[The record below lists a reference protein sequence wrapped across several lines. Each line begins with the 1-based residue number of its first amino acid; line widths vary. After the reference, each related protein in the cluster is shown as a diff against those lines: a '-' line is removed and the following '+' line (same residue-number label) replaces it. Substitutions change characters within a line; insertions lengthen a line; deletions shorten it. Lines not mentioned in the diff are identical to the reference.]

1 MSIVI
6 NNITKLY
13 GAQKALDNISFE
25 VKTGEIVGFLGPNGA
40 GKSTLM
46 KIITG
51 FIPATSGNVFVNG
64 LEVKTN
70 NIELKRQIG
79 YLPENNPLYPEM
91 YVREY
96 LDFVAS
102 FYNSNQPRKKLIDN
116 VIELTGLAPEQKKK
130 IGSLSKGYKQR
141 VGLAQAL
148 IHNPAVLI
156 LDEAT
161 SGLDPNQIIEIRNLI
176 KETGKEKTVLLSTHI
191 MQEVEAI
198 CQRVI
203 IIDRGV
209 IMANEEKDKIYSLIN
224 QTQQIVVVEFDKT
237 PPDLSKLS
245 AIETVNSVKPAGI
258 NTWQIEAES
267 NEDIRPAIFKFAVDN
282 NLTVLSLNKRQNN
295 LEEIFRHLTN

>member
-51 FIPATSGNVFVNG
+51 FIPATLGSILVNG
-64 LEVKTN
+64 LKVTPD
-70 NIELKRQIG
+70 NIEIKKQIG

-91 YVREY
+91 YIREY
-96 LDFVAS
+96 LDFIAS
-102 FYNSNQPRKKLIDN
+102 FYNSNKPRKKLIDN
-116 VIELTGLAPEQKKK
+116 IIELTGLAPEQKKK

-176 KETGKEKTVLLSTHI
+176 KEIGKEKTVLISTHI
-191 MQEVEAI
+191 MQEAEAI
-198 CQRVI
+198 CQRVV

-224 QTQQIVVVEFDKT
+224 QTKQIVVVEFDKET
-237 PPDLSKLS
+237 DLSKLS
-245 AIETVNSVKPAGI
+245 EIKTASVIKSAGI
-258 NTWQIEAES
+258 NTWQIETES
-267 NEDIRPAIFKFAVDN
+267 KEDIRPAIFKFAVKN

-295 LEEIFRHLTN
+295 LEEIFRHITN

>member
-6 NNITKLY
+6 NNVTKLY

-40 GKSTLM
+40 GKTTLM

-51 FIPATSGNVFVNG
+51 FIPATSGNVLVNG
-64 LEVKTN
+64 LEVTPD

-96 LDFVAS
+96 LNFVAS
-102 FYNSNQPRKKLIDN
+102 IYNSNQPRKKLIDN
-116 VIELTGLAPEQKKK
+116 IIELTGLAPEQKKK
-130 IGSLSKGYKQR
+130 IGSLSKGYRQR
-141 VGLAQAL
+141 TGLAQAL

-176 KETGKEKTVLLSTHI
+176 KEIGKEKTVLLSTHI
-191 MQEVEAI
+191 MQEAEAI
-198 CQRVI
+198 CQRVV
-203 IIDRGV
+203 IIDRGI

-224 QTQQIVVVEFDKT
+224 QSQQIVIVEFDKEIN
-237 PPDLSKLS
+237 LSELS
-245 AIETVNSVKPAGI
+245 EIEKTNSIKPAGI

-267 NEDIRPAIFKFAVDN
+267 NEDIRPAIFKFAVNN

>member
-6 NNITKLY
+6 DGVTKLY

-51 FIPATSGNVFVNG
+51 FITATSGNVLVNG
-64 LEVKTN
+64 CKVETG
-70 NIELKRQIG
+70 NIELKKQIG

-91 YVREY
+91 FVREY

-102 FYNSNQPRKKLIDN
+102 FYNTNQPRKALIN
-116 VIELTGLAPEQKKK
+116 NIIELTGLAPEQKKK
-130 IGSLSKGYKQR
+130 IGALSKGYKQR

-176 KETGKEKTVLLSTHI
+176 KEVGKEKTVLLSTHI
-191 MQEVEAI
+191 MQEAEAI

-203 IIDRGV
+203 IIDHGV
-209 IMANEEKDKIYSLIN
+209 IMANEEKNKIYSLIN
-224 QTQQIVVVEFDKT
+224 QTKQIVIVEFDKEL
-237 PPDLSKLS
+237 DRSKLS
-245 AIETVNSVKPAGI
+245 EIEIANNIVAAGV

-267 NEDIRPAIFKFAVDN
+267 AEDIRPAIFKFAVDN

>member
-1 MSIVI
+1 MSIVV
-6 NNITKLY
+6 NGVTKLY
-13 GAQKALDNISFE
+13 GSQKVLDNISFE

-51 FIPATSGNVFVNG
+51 FIPATSGRVAVNG
-64 LEVKTN
+64 LDVETN

-96 LDFVAS
+96 LSFVAS
-102 FYNSNQPRKKLIDN
+102 IYKCGKPRKKLIDDI
-116 VIELTGLAPEQKKK
+116 IETTGLAPEQKKK
-130 IGSLSKGYKQR
+130 IASLSKGYKQR
-141 VGLAQAL
+141 VGLAHAL

-161 SGLDPNQIIEIRNLI
+161 TGLDPNQIMEIRNLI
-176 KETGKEKTVLLSTHI
+176 REVGKEKTVLLSTHI
-191 MQEVEAI
+191 MQEAEAL

-209 IMANEEKDKIYSLIN
+209 IMANEEKSKIYSLIKHAR
-224 QTQQIVVVEFDKT
+224 QVVTVEFDREIA
-237 PPDLSKLS
+237 LSKLS
-245 AIETVNSVKPAGI
+245 EIRIATDIRPAGT
-258 NTWQIEAES
+258 NAWQIEAGGTD
-267 NEDIRPAIFKFAVDN
+267 DIRPAIFKFAVDN

>member
-6 NNITKLY
+6 NGVTKLY

-51 FIPATSGNVFVNG
+51 FIPATSGNVMVNG
-64 LEVKTN
+64 AKVETG
-70 NIELKRQIG
+70 NIELKKQIG

-96 LDFVAS
+96 LSFVAS
-102 FYNSNQPRKKLIDN
+102 FYNANLPQKKLIDN
-116 VIELTGLAPEQKKK
+116 IIELTGLAPEQKKK
-130 IGSLSKGYKQR
+130 IGALSKGYKQR

-176 KETGKEKTVLLSTHI
+176 KEVGKEKTVLLSTHI
-191 MQEVEAI
+191 MQEAEAV

-209 IMANEEKDKIYSLIN
+209 IMANEEKEKIYSLIN
-224 QTQQIVVVEFDKT
+224 QTKQIVIVEFDKEINS
-237 PPDLSKLS
+237 SKLS
-245 AIETVNSVKPAGI
+245 EIKTVNAVKSVGI
-258 NTWQIEAES
+258 NAWQIEAES
-267 NEDIRPAIFKFAVDN
+267 EEDIRPAIFKFAVDN
-282 NLTVLSLNKRQNN
+282 NLTVLSLNKKQNN

>member
-6 NNITKLY
+6 NGVTKLY

-51 FIPATSGNVFVNG
+51 FIPATSGSVLVNG
-64 LEVKTN
+64 CKVETG
-70 NIELKRQIG
+70 NIELKKQIG

-96 LDFVAS
+96 LAFVAS
-102 FYNSNQPRKKLIDN
+102 FYNTNQPRKKLIDN
-116 VIELTGLAPEQKKK
+116 IIELTGLAPEQKKK
-130 IGSLSKGYKQR
+130 IGALSKGYKQR

-176 KETGKEKTVLLSTHI
+176 KEVGKEKTVLLSTHI
-191 MQEVEAI
+191 MQEAEAI
-198 CQRVI
+198 CQRVV

-209 IMANEEKDKIYSLIN
+209 IMANEEKNKIYSLIN
-224 QTQQIVVVEFDKT
+224 QAKQVVIVEFDKEL
-237 PPDLSKLS
+237 DLSKLS
-245 AIETVNSVKPAGI
+245 EIKIASNIVPAGI

>member
-6 NNITKLY
+6 NGVTKLY

-51 FIPATSGNVFVNG
+51 FIPATSGNILVNG
-64 LEVKTN
+64 HKVETG
-70 NIELKRQIG
+70 NIEIKKQIG

-96 LDFVAS
+96 LDFVAAI
-102 FYNSNQPRKKLIDN
+102 YKINRQRKNLIDN
-116 VIELTGLAPEQKKK
+116 IIELTGLVPEQKKK
-130 IGSLSKGYKQR
+130 IGALSKGYKQR

-176 KETGKEKTVLLSTHI
+176 KEVGKEKTVLLSTHI
-191 MQEVEAI
+191 MQEAEAL

-209 IMANEEKDKIYSLIN
+209 IMANEEKDKMYSLIN
-224 QTQQIVVVEFDKT
+224 QTKQTVIVEFDKEL
-237 PPDLSKLS
+237 DSSKLS
-245 AIETVNSVKPAGI
+245 EIKIASNIISVGVNA
-258 NTWQIEAES
+258 WQIEAES
-267 NEDIRPAIFKFAVDN
+267 AEDIRPAIFKFAVDN
-282 NLTVLSLNKRQNN
+282 NLTVLSLNKRQSN

>member
-6 NNITKLY
+6 DGVTKLY

-51 FIPATSGNVFVNG
+51 FIPATSGNVLVNG
-64 LEVKTN
+64 CKVETH
-70 NIELKRQIG
+70 NIELKKQIG

-96 LDFVAS
+96 LSFVAS
-102 FYNSNQPRKKLIDN
+102 VYNSEQPRKKLIDN
-116 VIELTGLAPEQKKK
+116 IIELTGLAPEQKKK

-176 KETGKEKTVLLSTHI
+176 KEVGKEKTVLLSTHI
-191 MQEVEAI
+191 MQEAEAL

-209 IMANEEKDKIYSLIN
+209 IMANEEKSKIYSLIN
-224 QTQQIVVVEFDKT
+224 QTKQIVVVEFDKET
-237 PPDLSKLS
+237 DLSKLS
-245 AIETVNSVKPAGI
+245 EIKTANSIKPAGI
-258 NTWQIEAES
+258 NAWQIEADCE
-267 NEDIRPAIFKFAVDN
+267 EDIRPAIFKFAVDN
-282 NLTVLSLNKRQNN
+282 NLTVLSLNKHQNN
-295 LEEIFRHLTN
+295 LEEIFRHLIPK

>member
-6 NNITKLY
+6 DNVTKLY

-25 VKTGEIVGFLGPNGA
+25 IKTGEIVGFLGPNGA

-51 FIPATSGNVFVNG
+51 FIPPTSGNVLVNG
-64 LEVKTN
+64 LEVKTDN
-70 NIELKRQIG
+70 LELKKQIG

-96 LDFVAS
+96 LSFVAS

-116 VIELTGLAPEQKKK
+116 IIERTGLTPEQKKK

-176 KETGKEKTVLLSTHI
+176 KEIGKEKTVLLSTHI
-191 MQEVEAI
+191 MQEAEAI

-209 IMANEEKDKIYSLIN
+209 IMANEEKNKIYSLIN
-224 QTQQIVVVEFDKT
+224 QAKQIVIVEFDKA

-245 AIETVNSVKPAGI
+245 ELETVNSVKSAGI

-267 NEDIRPAIFKFAVDN
+267 NEDIRPTIFKFAVDN